1 MKGKVL
7 SLISLLFFS
16 ICFSQKVETEL
27 YRIAF
32 GNKENFKFLTL
43 FGDKIP
49 TKFQIGNETIPWF
62 SDTFYINGLNVNDE
76 KMMEAIN
83 NDEHNSYYSTY
94 LFSNLE
100 LNSLI
105 NDAEKKSLNKQALS
119 QKIEKI
125 NIKGKNFETFKKLN
139 KKKQFFFYV
148 TKPIYTSNKEFAF
161 IYIDAN
167 KEQYY
172 GNEKPEEYYGYVIVV
187 FRKINNEWKQIA
199 KKDWIIL

>member
-1 MKGKVL
+1 MKEKIL

-16 ICFSQKVETEL
+16 ICFSQNGETDL
-27 YRIAF
+27 YKIAF
-32 GNKENFKFLTL
+32 SNTENFKFLTT

-49 TKFQIGNETIPWF
+49 TKFQIGNETIPWLE
-62 SDTFYINGLNVNDE
+62 DTFYINGLNINDK
-76 KMMEAIN
+76 KMMDEIN
-83 NDEHNSYYSTY
+83 NDEHNSYYSKY

-105 NDAEKKSLNKQALS
+105 NDDEKVTLNKKSLA

-125 NIKGKNFETFKKLN
+125 NIKGKNFETVEKLN

-148 TKPIYTSNKEFAF
+148 TKPVYTTDKEFAF

-172 GNEKPEEYYGYVIVV
+172 EDEKPEEYYGYVIIV
-187 FRKINNEWKQIA
+187 FRKTNNEWKQIA